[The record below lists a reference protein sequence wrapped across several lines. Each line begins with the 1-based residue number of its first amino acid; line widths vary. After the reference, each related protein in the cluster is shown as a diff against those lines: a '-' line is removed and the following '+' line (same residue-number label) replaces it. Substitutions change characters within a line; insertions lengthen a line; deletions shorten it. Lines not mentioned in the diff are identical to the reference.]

1 MFEFNN
7 PYFLLLLLV
16 VIYMFLQ
23 KKKRKKKGIII
34 PSIGPLKNKINKT
47 KKHLI
52 SKYFMLLS
60 LIFMIIALAR
70 PQIVSQNVKIKKDAI
85 DMVISLDLSKS
96 MEQEDFKPNRLEKA
110 KEILKEFVK
119 KRDGDRISLVVFGGD
134 AYTKVP
140 LTFDHSVIQKVV
152 GDITTDDITSNNR
165 TAIGMGL
172 GVAINRVKES
182 TAKSKVIILLTDGEN
197 NSGEMSPI
205 AATKIAKE
213 LGIKVYTV
221 GIGAREM
228 VIPGFFGNRVVE
240 NKELDEN
247 LLKYIANET
256 GGKYFRASNPEE
268 FKNIFTEINKLE
280 KTKIEG
286 REYYEKQELYENL
299 LKISLVLLVISLG
312 LQYLIFIKIP

>member
-1 MFEFNN
+1 MFKFNN
-7 PYFLLLLLV
+7 PYFLLLILV
-16 VIYMFLQ
+16 VLYIFFQ
-23 KKKRKKKGIII
+23 KRSKHKKGIKI
-34 PSIGPLKNKINKT
+34 PSIMPLKNKIKRT

-52 SKYFMLLS
+52 SKYFLLFS
-60 LIFMIIALAR
+60 LILMIIALAR
-70 PQIVSQNVKIKKDAI
+70 PQMVSQNVKIKKDAI

-96 MEQEDFKPNRLEKA
+96 MEQVDFKPNRLEKA
-110 KEILKEFVK
+110 KEILKEFVA
-119 KRDGDRISLVVFGGD
+119 KRSGDRVSLVVFGGD

-152 GDITTDDITSNNR
+152 GDITTEDITSNDR

-172 GVAINRVKES
+172 GVAINRLKES
-182 TAKSKVIILLTDGEN
+182 SSKSKVIILLTDGEN
-197 NSGEMSPI
+197 NSGEMSPV

-228 VIPGFFGNRVVE
+228 VIPSFFGNRTVV
-240 NKELDEN
+240 NRELDEN
-247 LLKYIANET
+247 LLEHMASET

-268 FKNIFTEINKLE
+268 FKAIFVEIDKLE
-280 KTKIEG
+280 KTEIEG

-299 LKISLVLLVISLG
+299 LKISLILLAIALG